1 MLIDVCG
8 CIIYREHTTPISVE
22 QSKPLE
28 VEFRTHYP
36 YVERTG
42 AIFKK
47 IAKQVV
53 AIFVPQTDHYAE
65 LYLVGMTPGTA
76 LNLLRW
82 LRENE
87 RLLRQLD
94 DEK

>member
-1 MLIDVCG
+1 MNDTIEKHNA
-8 CIIYREHTTPISVE
+8 YISAE

-42 AIFKK
+42 YIFKRV
-47 IAKQVV
+47 AKQVV
-53 AIFVPQTDHYAE
+53 ALFVPQTAHYSE
-65 LYLVGMTPGTA
+65 MYLLGMTPGTA

-87 RLLRQLD
+87 RLLRELH
-94 DEK
+94 EEAR